1 MCILDAMSRKLSY
14 ALLFAFSCALTAQD
28 LKPIQLPKPRA
39 EGGKPLMQ
47 VLQARKSTREFS
59 PEKLSQRRLS
69 DLLWAADGINRPD
82 GRRTAPSAMNHQ
94 ETDIYVVVAEGV
106 YIYDAKQNAL
116 NPVIAGDHRAA
127 TGDQD
132 FVRTAPLNLV
142 YVADFARMGDS
153 PEQEE
158 VFYSAAD
165 VGFIAQNV
173 YLYCASEGL
182 GAVVRG
188 GINRDNFAEL
198 VRLRPE
204 QKVLLAQSVGY
215 PK

>member
-1 MCILDAMSRKLSY
+1 MFRRLY
-14 ALLFAFSCALTAQD
+14 FLLLVFSCALVAQD
-28 LKPIQLPKPRA
+28 LKPIQLPKPRTQ
-39 EGGKPLMQ
+39 GGKPLMQ

-59 PEKLSQRRLS
+59 SEKLSLQTLS

-94 ETDIYVVVAEGV
+94 ETDIYVVVAEGA
-106 YIYDAKQNAL
+106 YIYDAKENSL
-116 NPVIAGDHRAA
+116 KPVIAGDQRAA
-127 TGDQD
+127 AGDQN

-142 YVADFARMGDS
+142 YVADFARMGSS
-153 PEQEE
+153 PEQEK

-165 VGFIAQNV
+165 AGFIAQNV

-188 GINRDNFAEL
+188 GINRDNFAK
-198 VRLRPE
+198 VARLRPE

-215 PK
+215 PR

>member
-1 MCILDAMSRKLSY
+1 MFRRLY
-14 ALLFAFSCALTAQD
+14 FLLLVFSCALVAQD
-28 LKPIQLPKPRA
+28 LKPIQLPKPRTQ
-39 EGGKPLMQ
+39 GGKPLMQ

-59 PEKLSQRRLS
+59 SEKLSLQT
-69 DLLWAADGINRPD
+69 RPD

-106 YIYDAKQNAL
+106 YIYDAKENSL
-116 NPVIAGDHRAA
+116 KPVIAGDQRAA
-127 TGDQD
+127 AGDQN

-142 YVADFARMGDS
+142 YVADFARMGSS
-153 PEQEE
+153 PEQEK

-165 VGFIAQNV
+165 AGFIAQNV

-188 GINRDNFAEL
+188 GINRDNFAK
-198 VRLRPE
+198 VARLRPE

-215 PK
+215 PR